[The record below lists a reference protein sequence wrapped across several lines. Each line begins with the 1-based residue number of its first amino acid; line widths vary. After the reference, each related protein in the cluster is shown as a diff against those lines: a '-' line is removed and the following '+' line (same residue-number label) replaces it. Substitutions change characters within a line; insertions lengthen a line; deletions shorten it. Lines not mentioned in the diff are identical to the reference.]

1 MANNEI
7 FEKIK
12 SIVIDK
18 LGIED
23 SKIKMEADIIKDFN
37 ADSLDLVELLMDVES
52 EWDII
57 IEDEDVAELHTIED
71 VVNYIDSK
79 VN

>member
-1 MANNEI
+1 MANNEV